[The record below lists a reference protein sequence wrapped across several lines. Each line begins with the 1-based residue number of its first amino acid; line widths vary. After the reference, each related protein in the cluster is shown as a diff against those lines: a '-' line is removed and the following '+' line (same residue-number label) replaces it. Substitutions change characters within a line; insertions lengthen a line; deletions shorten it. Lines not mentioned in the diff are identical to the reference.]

1 VVGLFQHFQDTV
13 FIHVEAHRSF
23 NARVVGLF
31 QHFHPKACDTQPYV

>member
-1 VVGLFQHFQDTV
+1 VVGLFQHF
-13 FIHVEAHRSF
+13 HVEAHRSF